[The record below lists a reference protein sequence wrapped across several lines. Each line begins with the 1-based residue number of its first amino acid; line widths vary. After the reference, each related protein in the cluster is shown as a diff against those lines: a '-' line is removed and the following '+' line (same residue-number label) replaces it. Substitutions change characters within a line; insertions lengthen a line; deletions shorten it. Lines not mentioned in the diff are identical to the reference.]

1 VAQRV
6 VIAHQHDYRGQIR
19 GFISLRCSINADF
32 SFSERSMV
40 HPVQSS
46 NESHI
51 RQSYGSIQWAFI
63 KVVLSGNKSHASR
76 WVDGEVE
83 EGAHRGN
90 GLLGSSPRVKVGQ
103 RH

>member
-1 VAQRV
+1 MAQRV
-6 VIAHQHDYRGQIR
+6 FIAPQHDDRGQIR
-19 GFISLRCSINADF
+19 GFMLLRWNINADF

-40 HPVQSS
+40 DPVQSS

-51 RQSYGSIQWAFI
+51 RQSYGIPCTGHSQM
-63 KVVLSGNKSHASR
+63 VVLTGNKSHASR

-90 GLLGSSPRVKVGQ
+90 GLLGIKLTG
-103 RH
+103 